1 MCDAVEEE
9 LIPLVLKKEHWE
21 QFVLADDLRTHL
33 ETIQFIMKE
42 FKARW
47 CKLAV
52 IPIEVFHASIM
63 PHVARRML
71 YEEDIPVPL
80 SISKPLMYEL
90 DDIPRDVGNV
100 MLGFST
106 DDEQLETYK
115 EQSAALPRRACV
127 VNFFDFD
134 TNMDGLSRITVMPLD
149 RRTMD
154 FLETR
159 TKQDMVHDIQQ
170 RIVLPPALDSDGE
183 EDAYQ
188 WPEGLSSQ
196 RLLRELENWYTFL
209 RMEHDLVWRAN
220 EFEAAV
226 RLAAGDRASITVHQK
241 QIGSTDRY
249 VFIMRPPIHNSRTI
263 VTPPLSGRVFMVV
276 DVHALEINSSVWSGS
291 KGPIW
296 DDSTCNLTRSWPS
309 MTPRNIW
316 CLSFDLA
323 SMAIPEQFSVVLD
336 SLVPSLYEEALDA
349 VSRKFVEEDDVF

>member
-21 QFVLADDLRTHL
+21 QFVLADELRTHL

-209 RMEHDLVWRAN
+209 RMEHDLVWRAD

-249 VFIMRPPIHNSRTI
+249 VFIMRPPIHNGRTI

-296 DDSTCNLTRSWPS
+296 DDSTCNIEQMPVISAPQP
-309 MTPRNIW
+309 PRNIW
-316 CLSFDLA
+316 CLNFDLT
-323 SMAIPEQFSVVLD
+323 SPAIPEHFSVVLD
-336 SLVPSLYEEALDA
+336 SLVPSLYEKTLDA
-349 VSRKFVEEDDVF
+349 VSRIFV